1 MLYNKFPWMKLPEFP
16 ISLHAYENKI
26 QYDKRDLGFIQ
37 NKIEQWENSDDEN
50 ENGAAEFL
58 SKALETY
65 EYVLPEIVI

>member
-50 ENGAAEFL
+50 ENGAAKFL
-58 SKALETY
+58 SEALETY

>member
-37 NKIEQWENSDDEN
+37 NKIE
-50 ENGAAEFL
+50 F
-58 SKALETY
+58 
-65 EYVLPEIVI
+65 